1 MNKEHMMMEVKT
13 APKAKTL
20 DQKDI
25 FKAIHRSQHCQRNWD
40 LEKSIPEQDIDLILE
55 SVTQCPSKQNQ
66 SFYKVH
72 VLSDRDIIE
81 QVHAN
86 TQGFGLSD
94 GTVTTNA
101 QTLANMVLVFESNMT
116 QDQIIT
122 AYANRLITQHGASI
136 EDMKNTNWSNHEFD
150 QSILESCKNELAK
163 DEHMA
168 VGLAAGYCNVT
179 ASLLGY
185 STGCCACFNPQ
196 DIQNVLGLAG
206 APLLIM
212 GVGIAGSQNR
222 RVHHLDNTIK
232 FPTKS
237 KETIEVIYH

>member
-1 MNKEHMMMEVKT
+1 M
-13 APKAKTL
+13 AYAQAKTL

-40 LEKSIPEQDIDLILE
+40 LEQSIPEQDIDLILE

-81 QVHAN
+81 QVHAK

-116 QDQIIT
+116 QDHQCKHRHHHPTPLLLQIRMT
-122 AYANRLITQHGASI
+122 PTVTSGAS
-136 EDMKNTNWSNHEFD
+136 
-150 QSILESCKNELAK
+150 SCA
-163 DEHMA
+163 
-168 VGLAAGYCNVT
+168 T
-179 ASLLGY
+179 
-185 STGCCACFNPQ
+185 
-196 DIQNVLGLAG
+196 
-206 APLLIM
+206 
-212 GVGIAGSQNR
+212 
-222 RVHHLDNTIK
+222 
-232 FPTKS
+232 
-237 KETIEVIYH
+237 